1 MWPTV
6 EQSTNSWFMKSH
18 FRKKHGFKDWIVEWL
33 KSYKFQQLHQVVVV
47 FLVCENRQD
56 GGIPGMEAAS
66 LDELKKGLEM
76 HWCIFA

>member
-1 MWPTV
+1 MYEEPFQKKNMV
-6 EQSTNSWFMKSH
+6 SKIGLLSGSNFINSS
-18 FRKKHGFKDWIVEWL
+18 
-33 KSYKFQQLHQVVVV
+33 SYQVVVV

-76 HWCIFA
+76 HW